1 MKIALIGAT
10 GFVGPYILQELMAR
24 GHEVTAIVRDPD
36 NVPRNARVHAVSADA
51 TDAVALAPLLRGHD
65 AVVASVQFRRVDPSR
80 ILRAVALSK
89 VERYLVVGGAGTLR
103 TASGGLLM
111 DAPDFPAEWLS
122 EPQRAIRFLDELKA
136 QRDVN
141 WTFLSPSALLSP
153 GGRTGRYRLGTD
165 DLIVGCGG
173 RSHISTQ
180 DLAVALADELD
191 QPQHLNMRFTAGY

>member
-1 MKIALIGAT
+1 MQIALIGAT

-36 NVPRNARVHAVSADA
+36 NVPRNSRVRAVSADA
-51 TDAVALAPLLRGHD
+51 TDAGALALALKGHD

-80 ILRAVALSK
+80 ILKAVAMAR
-89 VERYLVVGGAGTLR
+89 VPRYLVVGGAGTLR

-111 DAPDFPAEWLS
+111 DAPDFPPDWLP
-122 EPQRAIRFLDELKA
+122 EPQRAVRFLDELKA
-136 QRDVN
+136 QKEVT

-153 GGRTGRYRLGTD
+153 GGRTGRYRLGKD